1 MANLYFL
8 VLLICEMVP
17 QLSGKPPWTVPDLC
31 LPLCF
36 VVGLSMLKDIYED
49 FFVRRRAD
57 TEENSRVSLVG

>member
-1 MANLYFL
+1 
-8 VLLICEMVP
+8 MVP

-57 TEENSRVSLVG
+57 TEENSRISLVG